1 MENQNIKTEKASKF
15 TEEDAV
21 EMRQPLALLRKW
33 EMVMNILW
41 NFFVAYSEAEK
52 AVYVESQDN
61 SIVFQLGNGNKF
73 EIGINL
79 VNRKYLSLFIVIE
92 DNDEFEAT
100 INNIDAFGEEG
111 IIRTV
116 SNIITYAENVK

>member
-1 MENQNIKTEKASKF
+1 MENPNIKTEKASKF

-33 EMVMNILW
+33 ETVMNILW

-79 VNRKYLSLFIVIE
+79 VNRKYLSLFVKIE
-92 DNDEFEAT
+92 DNEEFEAT
-100 INNIDAFGEEG
+100 VNNIDAFGEEG
-111 IIRTV
+111 IIKTV
-116 SNIITYAENVK
+116 SNILTFAENVK

>member
-1 MENQNIKTEKASKF
+1 MENPNIKTEKASKF

-33 EMVMNILW
+33 ETVMNILW

-73 EIGINL
+73 EIGTNL
-79 VNRKYLSLFIVIE
+79 VNRKYLSLFVKIE
-92 DNDEFEAT
+92 DNEEFEAT
-100 INNIDAFGEEG
+100 VNNIDAFGEEG
-111 IIRTV
+111 IIKTV
-116 SNIITYAENVK
+116 SNILTFAENVK